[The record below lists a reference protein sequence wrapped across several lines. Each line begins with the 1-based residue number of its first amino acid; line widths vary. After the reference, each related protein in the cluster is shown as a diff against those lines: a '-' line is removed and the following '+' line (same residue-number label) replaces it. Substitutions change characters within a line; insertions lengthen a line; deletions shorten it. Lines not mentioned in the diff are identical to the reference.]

1 MIAFEVRLKENEM
14 VTAKTVGEVKRVEE
28 DLAQLRRE
36 FEAEKVKNREAAKN
50 KDDHYTYYERRVQRT
65 GVEKKTNVILHR
77 VKEPDDELRTAEE
90 RKQQDMAECSKIFTS
105 LMMEEEARN
114 DIKLCRRIGV
124 RGQDPRPMVV
134 VLRMEATWSKILEMA
149 KNLKDTEFN
158 DVGIV
163 PDLTVQQRREED
175 QLFEE
180 VTRRNEEELTAED
193 KAKT

>member
-1 MIAFEVRLKENEM
+1 
-14 VTAKTVGEVKRVEE
+14 
-28 DLAQLRRE
+28 
-36 FEAEKVKNREAAKN
+36 
-50 KDDHYTYYERRVQRT
+50 
-65 GVEKKTNVILHR
+65 
-77 VKEPDDELRTAEE
+77 
-90 RKQQDMAECSKIFTS
+90 
-105 LMMEEEARN
+105 
-114 DIKLCRRIGV
+114 
-124 RGQDPRPMVV
+124 
-134 VLRMEATWSKILEMA
+134 MA

>member
-1 MIAFEVRLKENEM
+1 
-14 VTAKTVGEVKRVEE
+14 
-28 DLAQLRRE
+28 
-36 FEAEKVKNREAAKN
+36 
-50 KDDHYTYYERRVQRT
+50 
-65 GVEKKTNVILHR
+65 
-77 VKEPDDELRTAEE
+77 
-90 RKQQDMAECSKIFTS
+90 MAECTKIFTS

-134 VLRMEATWSKILEMA
+134 VLRTEATRSKILEMA